1 MGEQCEYIKPKG
13 NIALNDYE
21 GRTDG
26 LAGFRENIDIT
37 VGGSHAG
44 TSTEDLLEKL
54 RYAKQT
60 AGVSTIVTSNLVSV
74 LLCPALPCPA
84 PIH

>member
-1 MGEQCEYIKPKG
+1 MDEQCEYIKTKG
-13 NIALNDYE
+13 KVALDKYE

-26 LAGFRENIDIT
+26 MAGFRENIDIT

-54 RYAKQT
+54 RYANQSAT
-60 AGVSTIVTSNLVSV
+60 VSIATSNLVSV
-74 LLCPALPCPA
+74 LLCPALPCSA